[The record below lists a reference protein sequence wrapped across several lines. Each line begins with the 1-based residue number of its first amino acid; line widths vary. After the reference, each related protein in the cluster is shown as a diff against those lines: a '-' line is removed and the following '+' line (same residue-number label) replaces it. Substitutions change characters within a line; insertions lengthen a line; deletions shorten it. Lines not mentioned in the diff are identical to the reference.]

1 MASCHNVLLQYA
13 VGVVL
18 VVVIK
23 PRGQRVLRVADQAV
37 DERLQLRLRL
47 AQVEA
52 AAERRHGA
60 ATAEAG

>member
-23 PRGQRVLRVADQAV
+23 SRGQRVLRVADQAV
-37 DERLQLRLRL
+37 DERLQLRLRF
-47 AQVEA
+47 AQVET
-52 AAERRHGA
+52 AAERGHGA